1 MAETGGSFGGKG
13 KGTAGNDGKR
23 FVGAGGTPGGLGEFF
38 LGLGMA
44 IVGLYLLFTHV
55 QVHTSYWRFG
65 GMENSFGI
73 TLIPMLLGIGILF
86 FNGKSIIGWLLTVAG
101 FLIIFAGILVN
112 MDIYFQR
119 TSLFNTLIM
128 LVLIAG
134 GLGLI
139 ARSLRPHRTRADDA
153 S

>member
-1 MAETGGSFGGKG
+1 
-13 KGTAGNDGKR
+13 
-23 FVGAGGTPGGLGEFF
+23 
-38 LGLGMA
+38 
-44 IVGLYLLFTHV
+44 
-55 QVHTSYWRFG
+55 
-65 GMENSFGI
+65 MENSFGI

-86 FNGKSIIGWLLTVAG
+86 FNGRSIVGWLLAVAG

>member
-1 MAETGGSFGGKG
+1 
-13 KGTAGNDGKR
+13 
-23 FVGAGGTPGGLGEFF
+23 
-38 LGLGMA
+38 
-44 IVGLYLLFTHV
+44 
-55 QVHTSYWRFG
+55 
-65 GMENSFGI
+65 
-73 TLIPMLLGIGILF
+73 
-86 FNGKSIIGWLLTVAG
+86 
-101 FLIIFAGILVN
+101 LIIFAGILVN